1 MKKYAIGSLTL
12 SFATFA
18 FAGPGRQDTT
28 ARLQAAGT
36 VLNEIMAAPDK
47 GIPEEVLNGA
57 KCIAV
62 VPSMAK
68 GGFIVGGEHGR
79 GVVTCRTGHGWSAPA
94 FISIGGGNFGFQAGA
109 QSVDLVMLFMNDK
122 GVQGLLSSKFEL
134 SGEASA
140 AAGPVGRHAS
150 AGTDWKM
157 NTEALSYS
165 RTKGLFAGVAVDGA
179 KIQQDNDSTVAIY
192 GKDVSFRKTLSG
204 DVHAPSERRVVSRG
218 GQRCRERR
226 RAEHETA
233 ESQVIETCRC
243 ASPNAAHRL
252 SEAAASHWQKGFRE
266 NVADQPPRTPP
277 ARPTV
282 QPDRGPMS
290 LPKTLPFRRPLSNRG
305 ATVAVLRSSRRTGSM
320 RP

>member
-1 MKKYAIGSLTL
+1 MKRKCFMKYAIALLTL
-12 SFATFA
+12 SLSTFA
-18 FAGPGRQDTT
+18 FAGPGEQDTT

-62 VPSMAK
+62 VPSMGK

-79 GVVTCRTGHGWSAPA
+79 GVVTCRNGNKWSAPA

-109 QSVDLVMLFMNDK
+109 QSVDLVMLFMNDE

-134 SGEASA
+134 TGEASA

-165 RTKGLFAGVAVDGA
+165 RTKGLFVGVAVDGA
-179 KIQQDNDSTVAIY
+179 KIQQDNDSTVAFY
-192 GKDVSFRKTLSG
+192 GKNVSFRETLSG
-204 DVHAPSERRVVSRG
+204 NVHPPASSNSFLAAVRAAEER
-218 GQRCRERR
+218 
-226 RAEHETA
+226 ATLHEAA
-233 ESQVIETCRC
+233 ES
-243 ASPNAAHRL
+243 
-252 SEAAASHWQKGFRE
+252 K
-266 NVADQPPRTPP
+266 
-277 ARPTV
+277 
-282 QPDRGPMS
+282 
-290 LPKTLPFRRPLSNRG
+290 
-305 ATVAVLRSSRRTGSM
+305 
-320 RP
+320 

>member
-1 MKKYAIGSLTL
+1 MKKYAIGLLTL
-12 SFATFA
+12 SLTSFA
-18 FAGPGRQDTT
+18 FAGPADQDTS

-79 GVVTCRTGHGWSAPA
+79 GVVTCRTSHGWSAPA
-94 FISIGGGNFGFQAGA
+94 FISLGGGNFGFQAGA
-109 QSVDLVMLFMNDK
+109 QSVDLVILFMNDK

-140 AAGPVGRHAS
+140 TAGPVGRHAS

-165 RTKGLFAGVAVDGA
+165 RSQGLFVGVAVDGA
-179 KIQQDNDSTVAIY
+179 KIQQDKDSTVAIY
-192 GKDVSFRKTLSG
+192 GKDVPFRKTLSG
-204 DVHAPSERRVVSRG
+204 GVRVPASAEPFLAAVNAA
-218 GQRCRERR
+218 EKKT
-226 RAEHETA
+226 AEHETA
-233 ESQVIETCRC
+233 E
-243 ASPNAAHRL
+243 N
-252 SEAAASHWQKGFRE
+252 K
-266 NVADQPPRTPP
+266 
-277 ARPTV
+277 
-282 QPDRGPMS
+282 
-290 LPKTLPFRRPLSNRG
+290 
-305 ATVAVLRSSRRTGSM
+305 
-320 RP
+320 

>member
-1 MKKYAIGSLTL
+1 MKKYGIALCVLSL
-12 SFATFA
+12 ATFG
-18 FAGPGRQDTT
+18 FAGSGVEDTT
-28 ARLQAAGT
+28 ARLQAAGV
-36 VLNEIMAAPDK
+36 VLQEIMATPEK

-62 VPSMAK
+62 VPNMAK
-68 GGFIVGGEHGR
+68 GAFIVGGEHGR
-79 GVVTCRTGHGWSAPA
+79 GVVTCRTAHGWSAPA

-165 RTKGLFAGVAVDGA
+165 RSKGLFAGVAVDGA
-179 KIQQDNDSTVAIY
+179 KIQQDNDSTATIY

-204 DVHAPSERRVVSRG
+204 DV
-218 GQRCRERR
+218 
-226 RAEHETA
+226 
-233 ESQVIETCRC
+233 
-243 ASPNAAHRL
+243 
-252 SEAAASHWQKGFRE
+252 
-266 NVADQPPRTPP
+266 QPPASTDSFL
-277 ARPTV
+277 AAVKTAV
-282 QPDRGPMS
+282 QKANQHEAGES
-290 LPKTLPFRRPLSNRG
+290 K
-305 ATVAVLRSSRRTGSM
+305 
-320 RP
+320 

>member
-1 MKKYAIGSLTL
+1 MRKYVIALVACFL
-12 SFATFA
+12 VPFA
-18 FAGPGRQDTT
+18 FAGSGTEDAT
-28 ARLQAAGT
+28 ARLQAAG
-36 VLNEIMAAPDK
+36 VVMNEIMAAPDK

-79 GVVTCRTGHGWSAPA
+79 GVVTCRTSHGWSAPA

-140 AAGPVGRHAS
+140 TAGPVGRHAS

-165 RTKGLFAGVAVDGA
+165 RTKGVFVGIAVDGA
-179 KIQQDNDSTVAIY
+179 KIQQDNDSTIAIY
-192 GKDVSFRKTLSG
+192 GKNVTFRKTLSG
-204 DVHAPSERRVVSRG
+204 EVHAPASTDSFLAAVNAAEK
-218 GQRCRERR
+218 
-226 RAEHETA
+226 RANQHETA
-233 ESQVIETCRC
+233 EG
-243 ASPNAAHRL
+243 
-252 SEAAASHWQKGFRE
+252 K
-266 NVADQPPRTPP
+266 
-277 ARPTV
+277 
-282 QPDRGPMS
+282 
-290 LPKTLPFRRPLSNRG
+290 
-305 ATVAVLRSSRRTGSM
+305 
-320 RP
+320 